1 MTAFLILHEIFFHL
15 SRDSNLQSDLL
26 RYLAFMFLFLSHNV
40 VIERIGALGWLASTG
55 MAFFWGAV
63 KNVCKYRGFYSKCFA
78 A

>member
-1 MTAFLILHEIFFHL
+1 
-15 SRDSNLQSDLL
+15 
-26 RYLAFMFLFLSHNV
+26 MFLFLSHNV